1 MVLAERILQ
10 CNYTYT
16 PASSGVR
23 KICLIMCVDFWI
35 NKRKQTVT
43 IRNYLE
49 NDNTCGK
56 SALEVKRV
64 LNLSL
69 QIVSLAFVALP
80 CVWQVTLGTAAETR
94 VCLHIKRQ
102 VKVSHLSTNKM
113 AT

>member
-1 MVLAERILQ
+1 MVLAERIFQ

-23 KICLIMCVDFWI
+23 KICSIMCVDLWI

-69 QIVSLAFVALP
+69 AFLALP
-80 CVWQVTLGTAAETR
+80 CVWQVTLGTAAGTR

-102 VKVSHLSTNKM
+102 IKVSHLSTNKM
-113 AT
+113 AA